1 MMLLWG
7 TLAILALC
15 FFLIFQPYSD
25 EYRLWYFPVGVGL
38 GAFLVTANDF
48 VIQRRLL
55 KRKRC
60 HSCHRIDVELTNI
73 IEHGLTKYYLCD
85 DCPKKHHFLLRR
97 GGSIISAVAV
107 IMFFVEPVS
116 AHIIFLIGML
126 VFYLKRNGYEN
137 RLYSEQGRCYHCKKS
152 NDTVRLMQT
161 QHIPTYFVCF
171 ECPRKYD
178 AVTTSE
184 G

>member
-7 TLAILALC
+7 TLSILVLC
-15 FFLIFQPYSD
+15 IFLIFQPYGD
-25 EYRLWYFPVGVGL
+25 EYKLLYFPIGAGL
-38 GAFLVTANDF
+38 GSLLVTVDDF
-48 VIQRRLL
+48 ATQRRLL

-60 HSCHRIDVELTNI
+60 YRCHKMDAELTNI
-73 IEHGLTKYYLCD
+73 IEHRLTKYYLCN

-97 GGSIISAVAV
+97 GGSIISVVAV
-107 IMFFVEPVS
+107 VMFFVEPIS

-161 QHIPTYFVCF
+161 LHIPTYFVCF

>member
-7 TLAILALC
+7 ILAILALC
-15 FFLIFQPYSD
+15 IFLIFQPYGD
-25 EYRLWYFPVGVGL
+25 EYKLLYFPVGAGL
-38 GAFLVTANDF
+38 GSLLITVDDF
-48 VIQRRLL
+48 VTQQRLL

-60 HSCHRIDVELTNI
+60 YRCHRIDTELTHV
-73 IEHGLTKYYLCD
+73 IEHGLTKYYLCN
-85 DCPKKHHFLLRR
+85 DCPKKHHFLIRR
-97 GGSIISAVAV
+97 GGSIISAVTV
-107 IMFFVEPVS
+107 IIFFVEPIS

-126 VFYLKRNGYEN
+126 IFNTKRSSYEN
-137 RLYSEQGRCYHCKKS
+137 RLYSEQGRCYNCKKS

-178 AVTTSE
+178 AITTSE